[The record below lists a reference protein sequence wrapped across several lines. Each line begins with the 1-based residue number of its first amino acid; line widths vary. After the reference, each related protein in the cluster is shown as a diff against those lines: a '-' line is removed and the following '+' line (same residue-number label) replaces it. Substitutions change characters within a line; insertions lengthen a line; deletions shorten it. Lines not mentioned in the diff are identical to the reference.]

1 MVVIEGGR
9 ERMRVI
15 CYGCD
20 WGREGKREREGVI
33 CYGCDVIAM
42 VVP

>member
-9 ERMRVI
+9 ERERS
-15 CYGCD
+15 
-20 WGREGKREREGVI
+20 EREGVI

-42 VVP
+42 VMVVP